1 MSLNLVRKPMGKT
14 LTAITFFLIASGNT
28 GLLAST
34 FNTWSDS
41 GVSVVCQTGESI
53 TGTIIDTSGLPVI
66 GANVMVKGTSVGAIT
81 DLDGKY
87 QVNAKPG
94 VTLVISFI
102 GYETIEV
109 KAANGQTI
117 QLREDA
123 QALSEVVVVGYSS
136 QKRESLTGALSTIK
150 KDKLTNITTPSVT
163 NMLNGKV
170 PGVYVAP
177 GTGQPG
183 AEGTII
189 IRGKSTVNGS
199 TDPLW
204 IVDGVIVGSNPGA
217 LNPSDVETVTVL
229 KDAASTA
236 IYGSQG
242 ANGVIVVT
250 TKAAKADKM
259 SINFSAKG
267 GVSMAN
273 SGNLKMMNGTQLYDF
288 YNSFSNSEV
297 LNFPKWTP
305 ELRNQNFDWWDLA
318 TQTGFM
324 QEYNVSIT
332 GGTEKI
338 RSFFSA
344 GIYDESGAIKGYDYT
359 RYNVRYKADFRPYK
373 WLTIKP
379 MISGSIKD
387 VEDRQYSAG
396 AWQAMLPWDNPYDEN
411 GNPVPHRSDLWVSN
425 NQVNYIYDL
434 ALGNHTNSSDYEFMG
449 NLDFDIKF
457 TDWLTF
463 SSVNSYRWKGYFQSS
478 YADPKGGY
486 TESVNGR
493 ISEWNDRKRYRYTN
507 QLLRFNKLFGGK
519 HSVNAL
525 LAYEFNDYRYK
536 SVNAQGT
543 GFSSGF
549 EVLDVT
555 AIPEVTDGGITEWAV
570 QSYLFNAHYAYDN
583 RYLAQVSFRRDGS
596 SNFGDNAKYGNFF
609 SVSAGWNLHN
619 ESWFKADWVDNLKLR
634 ASYGSVGNRPTSYYP
649 QYDLYSVSNTYNGQ
663 SALLISQIG
672 NQDMTWEKTFTTGI
686 GIDASF
692 FNRLRLTLDYYQKRT
707 KDMLYEVPLPSM
719 VGVTRIW
726 RNVGESENQGFE
738 AVIGVDILKSK
749 DLLWTVDMTIGLNR
763 NKVTKLYGNDPEII
777 LGDGTGTAGSASK
790 ILTPGLDT
798 DTWYLR
804 EWAGVDPADGSPL
817 WYKNTLNPDGT
828 RNRETTKTYAEAK
841 QVDTGSFNPDFYGSF
856 STTFNYKDFDLNAV
870 FGYSVGGDLYHFGR
884 YDYDSDGYTATG
896 NYMALPDGWSR
907 WEKPGDI
914 ATHPVPSMNNS
925 SGSRNPS
932 TRYLESGSY
941 LKLRSLS
948 VGYNLSLPKWHIQNA
963 RIYLSGENL
972 FCITDYSG
980 VDPEVPTKNGKIIG
994 VAGGG
999 AYPSIRKVTLGLN
1012 LTF

>member
-1 MSLNLVRKPMGKT
+1 MKLNLVRKPMKKT
-14 LTAITFFLIASGNT
+14 LTAFTFFLIASGNS
-28 GLLAST
+28 GLSASP

-41 GVSVVCQTGESI
+41 DMAVVRQTGESI
-53 TGTIIDTSGLPVI
+53 TGTVVDTSGLPII
-66 GANVMVKGTSVGAIT
+66 GANVIVKGTSVGAIT

-109 KAANGQTI
+109 KAVNGQTI

-183 AEGTII
+183 SEGTII

-217 LNPSDVETVTVL
+217 LNPSDVENVTVL

-259 SINFSAKG
+259 SISFSAKG

-288 YNSFSNSEV
+288 YNSFSNSEAV
-297 LNFPKWTP
+297 NFPKWTP
-305 ELRNQNFDWWDLA
+305 ELRNQNFDWWNLA

-332 GGTEKI
+332 GGTEKL

-359 RYNVRYKADFRPYK
+359 RYNARYKADFRPYK

-387 VEDRQYSAG
+387 VENRQYSAG
-396 AWQAMLPWDNPYDEN
+396 AWRAMLPWDNPYDEN

-507 QLLRFNKLFGGK
+507 QLLRFNKFFGGK

-543 GFSSGF
+543 GFSPGF

-619 ESWFKADWVDNLKLR
+619 EPWFKTDWVDNLKLR
-634 ASYGSVGNRPTSYYP
+634 VSYGSVGNHPTSYYP
-649 QYDLYSVSNTYNGQ
+649 Q
-663 SALLISQIG
+663 
-672 NQDMTWEKTFTTGI
+672 
-686 GIDASF
+686 
-692 FNRLRLTLDYYQKRT
+692 
-707 KDMLYEVPLPSM
+707 
-719 VGVTRIW
+719 
-726 RNVGESENQGFE
+726 
-738 AVIGVDILKSK
+738 
-749 DLLWTVDMTIGLNR
+749 
-763 NKVTKLYGNDPEII
+763 
-777 LGDGTGTAGSASK
+777 
-790 ILTPGLDT
+790 
-798 DTWYLR
+798 
-804 EWAGVDPADGSPL
+804 
-817 WYKNTLNPDGT
+817 
-828 RNRETTKTYAEAK
+828 
-841 QVDTGSFNPDFYGSF
+841 
-856 STTFNYKDFDLNAV
+856 
-870 FGYSVGGDLYHFGR
+870 
-884 YDYDSDGYTATG
+884 
-896 NYMALPDGWSR
+896 
-907 WEKPGDI
+907 
-914 ATHPVPSMNNS
+914 
-925 SGSRNPS
+925 
-932 TRYLESGSY
+932 
-941 LKLRSLS
+941 
-948 VGYNLSLPKWHIQNA
+948 
-963 RIYLSGENL
+963 
-972 FCITDYSG
+972 
-980 VDPEVPTKNGKIIG
+980 
-994 VAGGG
+994 
-999 AYPSIRKVTLGLN
+999 
-1012 LTF
+1012 